1 MPGTGNSCSSSK
13 SSFNKKDP
21 AGFTLVEVLIVLLVA
36 SVLLLVAVP
45 QLAKALD
52 KYSLGSAARQLA
64 EDIRAAQQQAL
75 NEESSAYFL
84 QLYPFD
90 PAGDW
95 YEIKKGADRLSKVK
109 LPGSV
114 DMVST
119 TFSGHSI
126 VITARGTAAAGG
138 TVTLRTRAAGSRFK
152 YVIVAPVTGRVRVS
166 DSPPESWEM

>member
-1 MPGTGNSCSSSK
+1 LPGTGNFCSSTSGPG
-13 SSFNKKDP
+13 NKKNP
-21 AGFTLVEVLIVLLVA
+21 AGFTLVEVLIVFLVA

-45 QLAKALD
+45 QLAKALE
-52 KYSLGSAARQLA
+52 KYSVGSAARQLA
-64 EDIRAAQQQAL
+64 EDIRDVQQQAL

-95 YEIKKGADRLSKVK
+95 YEIKRGSESLSRVK
-109 LPGSV
+109 LPRGV

-126 VITARGTAAAGG
+126 FITARGTITAGG
-138 TVTLRTRAAGSRFK
+138 TVTFRARAAGDRFK
-152 YVIVAPVTGRVRVS
+152 YVIVSSITGRVRVS
-166 DSPPESWEM
+166 DSPPESWEK